1 MVGRETPTLNTRVRF
16 PYHPQYV
23 LDWSLVIRSWA
34 QLFVCNSMDYQITK
48 LGLRCSLSFL
58 RVGAIE
64 NI

>member
-1 MVGRETPTLNTRVRF
+1 
-16 PYHPQYV
+16 
-23 LDWSLVIRSWA
+23 
-34 QLFVCNSMDYQITK
+34 MDYQITK